1 MGVIE
6 WFGSDSSTPG
16 AGVKAY
22 IAGISENASP
32 DTALIFGTSDN
43 VASTQAV
50 ERMRID
56 SIGKLLVNANTAY
69 ATVAVNSAITPQI
82 QVSGT
87 SISTSSVAQFAW
99 DTSPYYTFNRSN
111 GGVGVYTAVSSG
123 DTLGNIQFNGSDGN
137 GFFPAALI
145 RGGVDAAVSTGIV
158 PGNLQFFTES
168 AAGAIEERMRI
179 TSGGLVGIGRIPDA
193 TYQLD
198 VANPSTASGQN
209 SFLRVKSLSTSGDGD
224 AEVIVDAGGTGE
236 ATFRLRENGI
246 NRGYFFAQGGEDYIQ
261 ITNPIADADLYLL
274 GAGTSAN
281 DTFSLRYARTTGS
294 AVVTGV
300 TGTITSS
307 ANTSTI
313 TGLSTTTG
321 LTIGDVLTKTA
332 GTGVLGTQACIVSID
347 SATQITVRNG
357 FAAMTAGSITF
368 TARPSPTTITAYST
382 TGASNWTVNQ
392 DFARFAFGNGD
403 TSGAGDGGIKAS
415 INAYMYDADGTGA
428 GLDFYVSSNGTT
440 LKKGVRLD
448 QNADLQFN
456 SGYGSVATA
465 YGCRAWVNFNGT
477 GTVTIRDS
485 GNVSSVVD
493 NSTGNY
499 TVNFS
504 NAMPD
509 ANFNAVS
516 SMASSDGTG
525 GVRFNSTG
533 ARTTT
538 TVKMY
543 MTSDNRSGSDAL
555 FADCAIFR

>member
-1 MGVIE
+1 MGDTDDVFVGGLEYANTDNSLRI
-6 WFGSDSSTPG
+6 W
-16 AGVKAY
+16 AN
-22 IAGISENASP
+22 NA
-32 DTALIFGTSDN
+32 
-43 VASTQAV
+43 

-56 SIGKLLVNANTAY
+56 NGGRLLVNTSTAY
-69 ATVAVNSAITPQI
+69 ATVAVNTAITPQI

-99 DTSPYYTFNRSN
+99 DTSPYYTFNRSS

-123 DTLGNIQFNGSDGN
+123 DSLGNIQFNGSDGN

-246 NRGYFFAQGGEDYIQ
+246 NRGFFFAQGDEDYIQ
-261 ITNPIADADLYLL
+261 ISNAIADTDLYFL
-274 GAGTSAN
+274 GAGTTVN
-281 DTFSLRYARTTGS
+281 DTFSLRYARATGS

-368 TARPSPTTITAYST
+368 TARPSPTTITAYSNT
-382 TGASNWTVNQ
+382 AASNWTVNQ
-392 DFARFAFGNGD
+392 DFARFAFGNADG
-403 TSGAGDGGIKAS
+403 SGAGDGGIKAS

-448 QNADLQFN
+448 QNANLQFN
-456 SGYGSVATA
+456 SGYGSVTTA

-485 GNVSSVVD
+485 GNVSSITD
-493 NSTGNY
+493 NSAGDY
-499 TVNFS
+499 T
-504 NAMPD
+504 
-509 ANFNAVS
+509 
-516 SMASSDGTG
+516 
-525 GVRFNSTG
+525 
-533 ARTTT
+533 
-538 TVKMY
+538 
-543 MTSDNRSGSDAL
+543 
-555 FADCAIFR
+555 AIFSSAIVDSNYSAVVTLGGTSGYAFAKVAGVAGSLNTTNLRIESSNGGDHAIVCAAVFR